1 MSTLNTKPSPLEINL
16 EKSAIIVVDMQN
28 AFASPRGMLDIAGR
42 DYDVTMP
49 TFSDTGK
56 FEAKPL
62 AVLARSFVQMGAFD
76 KEPDMSKLYTEKFL
90 PSSKP

>member
-1 MSTLNTKPSPLEINL
+1 MHTSLEI
-16 EKSAIIVVDMQN
+16 A
-28 AFASPRGMLDIAGR
+28 AR

-62 AVLARSFVQMGAFD
+62 AVLARSFVQMGALPA
-76 KEPDMSKLYTEKFL
+76 EPDMSKFYTEKFL
-90 PSSKP
+90 PGAKP